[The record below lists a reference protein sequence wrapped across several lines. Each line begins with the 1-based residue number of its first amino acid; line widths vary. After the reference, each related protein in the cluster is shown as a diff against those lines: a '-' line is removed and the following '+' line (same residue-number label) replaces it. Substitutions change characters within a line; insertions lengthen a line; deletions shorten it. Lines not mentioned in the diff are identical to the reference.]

1 MADLRE
7 NVIEFY
13 ENEERATVTFTQGRY
28 KTQIK
33 KLAAKHPEECQII
46 AENEDGSL
54 CAHVP
59 TSWISVRPPKK
70 LNLTEEERALRGEIL
85 RANRNI

>member
-1 MADLRE
+1 MDE
-7 NVIEFY
+7 NVIEFIRDA
-13 ENEERATVTFTQGRY
+13 ETATVTFTQGRY

-46 AENEDGSL
+46 AENLDGSL

-59 TSWISVRPPKK
+59 TSWIVVRPPKK
-70 LNLTEEERALRGEIL
+70 LNLTEEERALRGELL
-85 RANRNI
+85 RANRTV

>member
-1 MADLRE
+1 MADIRD
-7 NVIEFY
+7 NSIEFY
-13 ENEERATVTFTQGRY
+13 ENDERATVSFTQGRY

-33 KLAAKHPEECQII
+33 KLAEKHPEECQII
-46 AENEDGSL
+46 AENADGSL

-59 TSWISVRPPKK
+59 TSWIAVRPPKK
-70 LNLTEEERALRGEIL
+70 LNLTEEERALRGEML

>member
-1 MADLRE
+1 MADIRD
-7 NVIEFY
+7 NSIEFY
-13 ENEERATVTFTQGRY
+13 ENAETATVTFTQGRY

-33 KLAAKHPEECQII
+33 KLAAKYPEECQIV
-46 AENEDGSL
+46 AENADGSL

-59 TSWISVRPPKK
+59 TSWIAVRPPKK
-70 LNLTEEERALRGEIL
+70 LNLTEEERALRGELL

>member
-1 MADLRE
+1 MDE
-7 NVIEFY
+7 NVIEFIRDA
-13 ENEERATVTFTQGRY
+13 ETATVTFCQGRY

-33 KLAAKHPEECQII
+33 KLAEKHPEECQII
-46 AENEDGSL
+46 AENGDGSL

-59 TSWISVRPPKK
+59 TSWIAVRPPKK
-70 LNLTEEERALRGEIL
+70 LNLTEEERTLRGELL